1 MLAIEGRSLEFFDC
15 PLRSLVGGQTS
26 VHLRSGLFQ
35 YSSKQVCEDFNSWCR
50 FEHADESGHTN
61 MMNPNLASKSEN
73 ESENDVSQSA
83 KPFFLADHIGEGVNL
98 LG

>member
-1 MLAIEGRSLEFFDC
+1 
-15 PLRSLVGGQTS
+15 
-26 VHLRSGLFQ
+26 
-35 YSSKQVCEDFNSWCR
+35 
-50 FEHADESGHTN
+50 

-83 KPFFLADHIGEGVNL
+83 KPFFLADHIGEVVNL